1 MKKIINFLKEVR
13 KEMSKVHFPTKKV
26 MAKYSIAVIG
36 FILVF
41 TAFFLMSDV
50 VIAFIKQLV
59 N

>member
-1 MKKIINFLKEVR
+1 MKKVVNFLKEVR

-36 FILVF
+36 FILLFSVYFLFLDVIIVF
-41 TAFFLMSDV
+41 L
-50 VIAFIKQLV
+50 KQLV